1 MLLLDGF
8 MSHQESK
15 NEFPSFGE
23 QGKNLTE
30 LVRKMM
36 DDVAKGE
43 NLFVD
48 DFEQQRRYDMC
59 QVCEHFVSGPK
70 RCKKCGCF
78 MKNKVVFK
86 ASQCPVGKW

>member
-1 MLLLDGF
+1 MLLRDGF
-8 MSHQESK
+8 MSHQDS
-15 NEFPSFGE
+15 NDFPSLGE

-36 DDVAKGE
+36 ADVANGE
-43 NLFVD
+43 DLFVS
-48 DFEQQRRYDMC
+48 DFEQQRRFDMC
-59 QVCEHFVSGPK
+59 QVCEHFVSGQK

-86 ASQCPVGKW
+86 ASECPVGKW